1 LGAVEYV
8 NLVGRRL
15 NLQLPST
22 LIFDYPTVTSVSTF
36 LSTTLAA
43 RQAAAAPAATTRT
56 TVAVPKPLAAPSAA
70 ALAPAPAASVSIRG
84 MLLWP
89 LLAAQGSSSV
99 SSISLPQQDAIQ
111 AVPASRWNPD
121 ETRGLPADLTSAVA
135 ATRFGAFLQGVEQ
148 FDAGAFGLSGPESVA
163 MDPQHR
169 LLLASAAQ
177 LLATPNAFA
186 AAAGSR
192 SLSDTGVFVGISWT
206 EYHALS
212 KACGQ
217 PVGAHTAQGAV
228 LSVACGRCVRRRPC
242 YRVLLRRSVSLG
254 CCHHEKHSYEP
265 VFLLSI
271 SLLTGHCSTKRLM
284 FSLCCCSQQG
294 G

>member
-1 LGAVEYV
+1 LRLACLAGGLDSLGAVEYV

-22 LIFDYPTVTSVSTF
+22 LIFDYPTVTSVSAF
-36 LSTTLAA
+36 LSTKLAA
-43 RQAAAAPAATTRT
+43 RQAAAAPTAAAAAPA
-56 TVAVPKPLAAPSAA
+56 TVAVPKPLSAPSAA
-70 ALAPAPAASVSIRG
+70 GLAYAPAATVSIKG
-84 MLLWP
+84 TLLWP

-121 ETRGLPADLTSAVA
+121 ETRGLPSDLTSAVA

-148 FDAGAFGLSGPESVA
+148 FDAAAFGLSGPESLA

-186 AAAGSR
+186 AAGSQL
-192 SLSDTGVFVGISWT
+192 LSDTGVFVGISWT

-217 PVGAHTAQGAV
+217 PVGANTAQGAV
-228 LSVACGRCVRRRPC
+228 LSVACGRCVTHHLWE
-242 YRVLLRRSVSLG
+242 RVLLLN
-254 CCHHEKHSYEP
+254 EA
-265 VFLLSI
+265 
-271 SLLTGHCSTKRLM
+271 
-284 FSLCCCSQQG
+284 
-294 G
+294 